1 MDYFKDRHE
10 AGQKLADKLKN
21 FYFDQNSIVLA
32 LPRGGVVVAYE
43 IAVALNLSL
52 NVFLVRKLGV
62 PGHEEVAMGAI
73 SEGDICGLDEEL
85 IARLNISKR
94 QIKEVMIKEFKE
106 LKRRLRRYRVNK
118 LLPDLKQKTVIL
130 VDDGIATG
138 ATVKAAIKAL
148 NKLGPKNIIIT
159 IPVSSK
165 EALAEIKPMVDQ
177 IMCLIVPEY
186 FHGVGQYYQS
196 FKQISDQEVINLLNF
211 TGNLD

>member
-106 LKRRLRRYRVNK
+106 LKRRLQRYRVNK

-196 FKQISDQEVINLLNF
+196 FKQTSDQEVINLLNF